1 MRGLTRS
8 SVWRW
13 VLLLG
18 AFVPCLALAQQ
29 PQIPLER
36 VVYRDVTGQVVH
48 ADTGAP
54 APGVAVSLLYE
65 ITVTDEA
72 GRFRFEKVPLTHTA
86 EVSIRV
92 QSKTGLIIG
101 CTTIDV
107 PVRFYP
113 LAAEFDGKFAIAIAD
128 PSADQAVT
136 LRLEPLPPAQVNET
150 CGRCHGTNPCMEQ
163 ATFEQVIQSGKDLR
177 GIIVREDKMEETRRQ
192 LLQQGLQRDTYV
204 KMRYQDTHPDGMN
217 MELIPIL
224 ELEEYRGRFR
234 KPANLKLVEDK
245 FVNCDTCHT
254 RHVPTP
260 QKHYVVMPYEQDNGL
275 CYECHL

>member
-1 MRGLTRS
+1 MLLPLTA
-8 SVWRW
+8 
-13 VLLLG
+13 G
-18 AFVPCLALAQQ
+18 AQQ
-29 PQIPLER
+29 SPIPLER
-36 VVYRDVTGQVVH
+36 VTYRDVAGKVV
-48 ADTGAP
+48 DGDSGAP
-54 APGVAVSLLYE
+54 VAGIPVSLLYE
-65 ITVTDEA
+65 ITITDDG

-113 LAAEFDGKFAIAIAD
+113 LAAEADGKFAIAIVD
-128 PSADQAVT
+128 PSAEEPIT
-136 LRLEPLPPAQVNET
+136 LRLEALPPQRVNQT
-150 CGRCHGTNPCMEQ
+150 CGQCHESNPCMEQ
-163 ATFEQVIQSGKDLR
+163 ATFEQVVQSGKDLR
-177 GIIVREDKMEETRRQ
+177 GIIVREDRMEETRRQ
-192 LLQQGLQRDTYV
+192 LRQQGLQRETYR

-234 KPANLKLVEDK
+234 KPTNLKLVEDK

-254 RHVPTP
+254 RHVPTA
-260 QKHYVVMPYEQDNGL
+260 QKHYVVMPYEQESQL
-275 CYECHL
+275 CYECHR